1 MFPYSDADVHH
12 GSFPYTNVVLTGL
25 CCLMFLYQLAVG
37 GVGFLTGEGGGGV
50 EAQVFFL
57 KWGFIPEELI
67 RSQPYSTIVTEQG
80 VTLSIETPLPT
91 WVTIFRP
98 CSCTAGSALR
108 RKYDVPLGV
117 RG

>member
-12 GSFPYTNVVLTGL
+12 GSFPYTNVVLIGL

-37 GVGFLTGEGGGGV
+37 GVGFLTGEGGGGD

-57 KWGFIPEELI
+57 KWELIPEELI

-80 VTLSIETPLPT
+80 VTLSI
-91 WVTIFRP
+91 
-98 CSCTAGSALR
+98 
-108 RKYDVPLGV
+108 
-117 RG
+117 